1 MVIFLQE
8 DEILEDTQ
16 MGEIIAK
23 NDFGSDLYWGLLAC
37 YFQNSIEEEDGY
49 SGVELLIYFKIF
61 MRSFKNPKLSQS
73 IEDSCQCPKN
83 LTLLNGMKLKDLLTC
98 KAKLKTYCSFEGLTA
113 TPLPKM
119 FTRLCWQ

>member
-1 MVIFLQE
+1 
-8 DEILEDTQ
+8 

-73 IEDSCQCPKN
+73 IEDSCQCPKKSDAAEWNEAKGSLDLQGQVKN
-83 LTLLNGMKLKDLLTC
+83 LLLI
-98 KAKLKTYCSFEGLTA
+98 
-113 TPLPKM
+113 
-119 FTRLCWQ
+119 